1 MTDGWYFARLD
12 TLSRVN
18 PVGRAAPRGELRG
31 RAPAIPRLHLRPA
44 RRPRTRTRELQG
56 DHPRRPPCRGP
67 QAAEPLALGGQC
79 HQGREGRHAGRRRQS
94 RRSQRG
100 ALHVAHLRHRA
111 GAGPRRRTEEP
122 HGQVPRLRPAGSQRV
137 DRHPAVQGARIEE
150 ARHPRHR
157 RVRQRPA
164 ARRHRVQEPHHRR
177 RVEGRGGQAA
187 PPLPGG
193 RHALEGPGGA
203 EAVRGGADSHRDLRR
218 ARRLRHGRNV
228 GTVLPRMER
237 AVSPGREPARQGA
250 RTPAD
255 APGRPALRA
264 PRAAQHPRYRAQFRR
279 VRGRRRPGRPQADPL
294 QAVHRR
300 ERGAT
305 ADPDLP
311 ETERARRN
319 RLAHAGV
326 GEEPDDALAGAQ
338 APPRGRRNSNPP
350 SSSSPTGRSSTGR
363 LPACSPH
370 AGSRTPSG
378 RPACAACGRSSS
390 IRPARR

>member
-1 MTDGWYFARLD
+1 M
-12 TLSRVN
+12 
-18 PVGRAAPRGELRG
+18 
-31 RAPAIPRLHLRPA
+31 
-44 RRPRTRTRELQG
+44 
-56 DHPRRPPCRGP
+56 
-67 QAAEPLALGGQC
+67 
-79 HQGREGRHAGRRRQS
+79 
-94 RRSQRG
+94 
-100 ALHVAHLRHRA
+100 
-111 GAGPRRRTEEP
+111 
-122 HGQVPRLRPAGSQRV
+122 

-150 ARHPRHR
+150 ARHPRRR

-164 ARRHRVQEPHHRR
+164 ARRHRVQESHHRR
-177 RVEGRGGQAA
+177 RVEGGGGEAA

-264 PRAAQHPRYRAQFRR
+264 PRAAQPPRYRAQLRR

-300 ERGAT
+300 ERGAA
-305 ADPDLP
+305 ADPDVP

-319 RLAHAGV
+319 RLAHARV

-338 APPRGRRNSNPP
+338 APPRWVAAATHCRHRHRPHQARSADCRRVHRMRVPEP
-350 SSSSPTGRSSTGR
+350 R
-363 LPACSPH
+363 
-370 AGSRTPSG
+370 AGGQRA
-378 RPACAACGRSSS
+378 RPAADPRASDRQDGDDHDSEVPGDHQRRWRRGPGDGPPDVVRGRQHL
-390 IRPARR
+390 RHGG